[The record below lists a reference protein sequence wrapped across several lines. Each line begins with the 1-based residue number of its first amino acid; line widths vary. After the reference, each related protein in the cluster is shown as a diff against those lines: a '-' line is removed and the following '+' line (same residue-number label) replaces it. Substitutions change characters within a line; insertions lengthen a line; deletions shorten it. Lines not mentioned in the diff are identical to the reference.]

1 MDRGSWQAIVHVVTR
16 VGQSLATK
24 DRERMSKIST
34 LRGKGQD
41 TTFKRMV

>member
-1 MDRGSWQAIVHVVTR
+1 MDRGSWQAIAHVTR

-41 TTFKRMV
+41 TTFKRMI